1 MTGLVALS
9 LIGVVVALLRGG
21 SLSGWTR
28 VQVSWSLVALASLGL
43 QLVLHNAPIDRQPW
57 AITYGPL
64 VWMACLAGLLA
75 MLVRNCVANPATRA
89 AWAVAA
95 VGVGLNLLVVAS
107 NGGYMPQ
114 SADARATVHG
124 LLTEQAEPR
133 LRNIV
138 TLDDESRL
146 GFLGDVIAQPAWLP
160 NANVISLGDLLLGAG
175 LAWWAFLV
183 TAGRPPGW
191 WAGWPRRPTW
201 AGSPYPLAMSSR
213 VRRNGSPD
221 PARQQSSIL

>member
-21 SLSGWTR
+21 SLLGWTR

-57 AITYGPL
+57 AIAYGPV
-64 VWMACLAGLLA
+64 VWVACLAGLLA
-75 MLVRNCVANPATRA
+75 TLVRNCVGNPATRG

-95 VGVGLNLLVVAS
+95 VGVGLNLLVVVS

-114 SADARATVHG
+114 SAEARSAVHG
-124 LLTEQAEPR
+124 PLVERTEPQ

-138 TLDDESRL
+138 PLDDETRL

-160 NANVISLGDLLLGAG
+160 NANVISPGDLLLGFG
-175 LAWWAFLV
+175 LAWWAFLI
-183 TAGRPPGW
+183 TSGRPGW
-191 WAGWPRRPTW
+191 WRTGWPRRPTW
-201 AGSPYPLAMSSR
+201 AGSPYPLALSSR
-213 VRRNGSPD
+213 VRRTGSPG
-221 PARQQSSIL
+221 PAHLR